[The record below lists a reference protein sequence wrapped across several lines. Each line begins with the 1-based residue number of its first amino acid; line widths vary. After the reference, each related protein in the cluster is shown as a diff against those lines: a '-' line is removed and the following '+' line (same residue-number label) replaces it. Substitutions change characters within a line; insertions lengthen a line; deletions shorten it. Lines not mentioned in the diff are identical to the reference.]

1 MALEAI
7 KGLSAQVHSTEKS
20 HRFGKMCSIFHIS
33 IFHATYATYSMC
45 SISSSTHLDVYCL
58 PYLKRSL
65 WSRLRTGEQ
74 RWRGESAH
82 RDH

>member
-20 HRFGKMCSIFHIS
+20 HRFGKMCSR
-33 IFHATYATYSMC
+33 
-45 SISSSTHLDVYCL
+45 YCL

-74 RWRGESAH
+74 GWRGESAH